1 MQRQNS
7 VSPAT
12 GCVAAFPFPMMKQ
25 NKLENLPNTSP
36 VEKLY
41 RYMWR
46 RKVGLFSRHG
56 DASFMPNGN
65 TYLELGS
72 QLLEQTAAFISF

>member
-1 MQRQNS
+1 MGFMQDDAASSMAANSRRSLHYRDLQMQRQNS

-46 RKVGLFSRHG
+46 RKVLFTQ
-56 DASFMPNGN
+56 F
-65 TYLELGS
+65 
-72 QLLEQTAAFISF
+72 